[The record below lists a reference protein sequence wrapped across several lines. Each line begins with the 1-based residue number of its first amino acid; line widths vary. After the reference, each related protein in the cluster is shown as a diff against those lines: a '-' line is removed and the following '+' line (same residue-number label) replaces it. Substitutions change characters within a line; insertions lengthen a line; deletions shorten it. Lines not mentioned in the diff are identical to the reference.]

1 MRKAIIG
8 LMLAM
13 MVLAVFGFGTASA
26 AITPA
31 PAPNTRWISG
41 AAKLLRPAAGW
52 TCWGDAIG
60 PHNGPVVVRFTKRPP
75 TAWTMRYVGC
85 AYEPTITKERR
96 ALWAKN
102 KYGRIFKVVDYK

>member
-1 MRKAIIG
+1 MRKKAIFVI
-8 LMLAM
+8 
-13 MVLAVFGFGTASA
+13 VLVFVFFTVIPASA

-41 AAKLLRPAAGW
+41 AAKLIRPAAGW

-60 PHNGPVVVRFTKRPP
+60 PHKGPVVVRFTKRPP
-75 TAWTMRYVGC
+75 TAWTMRFVGC